1 MIEREVNFHDI
12 VKPIT
17 GVRELQLAYEKF
29 SSYINPEQTP
39 SSLLEHVKE
48 EVAELDEAIQKGD
61 RKDVASEVADV
72 MLFTVEIANKYHI
85 DLEEVLGGKL
95 TRNYHKYNP
104 IRLRELLEQGL
115 TPGEAKSKMK
125 TEWNREH
132 DKLFIK

>member
-48 EVAELDEAIQKGD
+48 EVAELDEAIQNGD
-61 RKDVASEVADV
+61 KKTLLPKLQ
-72 MLFTVEIANKYHI
+72 MLCSSLLKSLTNIISILKKFLVEN
-85 DLEEVLGGKL
+85 
-95 TRNYHKYNP
+95 
-104 IRLRELLEQGL
+104 
-115 TPGEAKSKMK
+115 
-125 TEWNREH
+125 
-132 DKLFIK
+132 